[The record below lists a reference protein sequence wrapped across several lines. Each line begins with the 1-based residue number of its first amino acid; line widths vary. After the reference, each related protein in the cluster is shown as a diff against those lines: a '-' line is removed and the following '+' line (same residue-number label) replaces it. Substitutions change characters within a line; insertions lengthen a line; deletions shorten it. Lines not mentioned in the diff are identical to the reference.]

1 MGPPVRLHPNHEN
14 NMQSFVSRTT
24 TFALA
29 LCTLAATLAPE
40 SLRAQAAEIL
50 SNTSV
55 ANMVTGKVS
64 KDLILTKIRTTKQ
77 TYDVTAGGLVRL
89 NQGKIPQDVILAMMA
104 AAADPKLAGG
114 PASAPEVITNQ
125 EVIQMV
131 MGQVPRPIII
141 EKIRIT
147 KAKFDVTS
155 DGLVNLQSNKVPD
168 EIVKAMMIAPVAK

>member
-1 MGPPVRLHPNHEN
+1 MP
-14 NMQSFVSRTT
+14 SFVSRT
-24 TFALA
+24 
-29 LCTLAATLAPE
+29 ATLVLTLCAAGMPLRPG
-40 SLRAQAAEIL
+40 SLHAQAAEVL

-77 TYDVTAGGLVRL
+77 TFDVTAGGLVRL
-89 NQGKIPQDVILAMMA
+89 QQGKIPQDIILAMMA

-155 DGLVNLQSNKVPD
+155 DGLVSLQSNKVPD